1 MEFEAEKPTL
11 VFDAAPEPAA
21 PIVPAA
27 TASSLPVAKQ
37 EEMKKEI
44 VFSQEELAQI
54 EAFSKQIDLSNSSAI
69 LNYGVG
75 AQRKLS
81 SFAEKALEGVRTK
94 DMGEAGNMITKL
106 NAELRNLD
114 FDDNDKGLKAIFKK
128 GANRLATLK
137 AKYSKIETN
146 INEITTELEKHEI
159 MLLKDIAMLDQMYE
173 ANLAYFKELSMYIEA
188 GKKKLDETRNT
199 ELVSLQNKAKETGLA
214 EDVQAATDLAGMCDR
229 FEKKITDLQITRTI
243 ALQTAPQIRTV
254 QGSNTQMAEK
264 IQSTIVNVI
273 PLWKNQMVIAIGVE
287 HSKQAAKAQ
296 REVSDMTNELLRK
309 NADAL
314 KMATIETAKESE
326 RSIVDMETIK
336 HTNEQ
341 LITTMDEVLRIQAEG
356 KERRRAAEQ
365 ELSQIEHELKA
376 KLLEASRS

>member
-1 MEFEAEKPTL
+1 MEFKAETPTL
-11 VFDAAPEPAA
+11 VFDAAPEPPAA
-21 PIVPAA
+21 PAA
-27 TASSLPVAKQ
+27 TTSSLPVAKQ
-37 EEMKKEI
+37 EEVKKEI
-44 VFSQEELAQI
+44 VFSPEELAQI

-173 ANLAYFKELSMYIEA
+173 ANLAYFKELSMYIAA

-199 ELVSLQNKAKETGLA
+199 ELVSLQNKAKESGLA
-214 EDVQAATDLAGMCDR
+214 EDIQAATDLAGMCDR

-287 HSKQAAKAQ
+287 HSNQAAKAQ

-314 KMATIETAKESE
+314 KLATIETAKESE

-376 KLLEASRS
+376 KLLEASKR

>member
-1 MEFEAEKPTL
+1 MEFKAETPTL
-11 VFDAAPEPAA
+11 VFDAVPEP
-21 PIVPAA
+21 PAA

-37 EEMKKEI
+37 EEVKKEI
-44 VFSQEELAQI
+44 VFSPEELAQI

-173 ANLAYFKELSMYIEA
+173 ANLAYFKELSMYIAA

-199 ELVSLQNKAKETGLA
+199 ELVSLQNKAKESGLA
-214 EDVQAATDLAGMCDR
+214 EDIQAATDLAGMCDR

-287 HSKQAAKAQ
+287 HSNQAAKAQ

-314 KMATIETAKESE
+314 KLATIETAKESE

>member
-1 MEFEAEKPTL
+1 MEFKAETPTL
-11 VFDAAPEPAA
+11 VFDAVPEPPAA
-21 PIVPAA
+21 PAA

-37 EEMKKEI
+37 EEVKKEI
-44 VFSQEELAQI
+44 VFSPEELAQI

-173 ANLAYFKELSMYIEA
+173 ANLAYFKELSMYIAA

-199 ELVSLQNKAKETGLA
+199 ELVSLQNKAKESGLA
-214 EDVQAATDLAGMCDR
+214 EDIQAATDLAGMCDR

-287 HSKQAAKAQ
+287 HSNQAAKAQ

-314 KMATIETAKESE
+314 KLATIETAKESE

-365 ELSQIEHELKA
+365 ELSQIEHELKT
-376 KLLEASRS
+376 KLLEASKR

>member
-21 PIVPAA
+21 PTVPAT

-44 VFSQEELAQI
+44 AFSPEELAQI

-106 NAELRNLD
+106 NTELRNLD
-114 FDDNDKGLKAIFKK
+114 FDDNDKGLKGLFKK
-128 GANRLATLK
+128 GANKLATLK

-173 ANLAYFKELSMYIEA
+173 ANLAYFKELSMYIAA

-326 RSIVDMETIK
+326 RGIVDMETIK

-341 LITTMDEVLRIQAEG
+341 LISTMDEVLRIQAEG

>member
-1 MEFEAEKPTL
+1 MEFKAETPTL
-11 VFDAAPEPAA
+11 VFDAAAETAPA
-21 PIVPAA
+21 VPAA
-27 TASSLPVAKQ
+27 KETSLPAEKQ
-37 EEMKKEI
+37 EEVKKEM
-44 VFSQEELAQI
+44 VFSPEELAQI

-94 DMGEAGNMITKL
+94 DMGDAGNMITKL
-106 NAELRNLD
+106 NTELRNFN
-114 FDDNDKGLKAIFKK
+114 FDDNEKGLKALFKK
-128 GANRLATLK
+128 GANKVATLK

-146 INEITTELEKHEI
+146 INEITTELEKHEV

-173 ANLAYFKELSMYIEA
+173 ANLAYFKELSMYIAA
-188 GKKKLDETRNT
+188 GKKKLEETRST
-199 ELVSLQNKAKETGLA
+199 ELVSLQNKAKESGLA
-214 EDVQAATDLAGMCDR
+214 EDIQAANDLAGMCDR
-229 FEKKITDLQITRTI
+229 FEKRLTDLQITRTVS
-243 ALQTAPQIRTV
+243 LQTAPQIRLV
-254 QGSNTQMAEK
+254 QSANTQSVEK
-264 IQSTIVNVI
+264 IQTTIVNVI

-287 HSKQAAKAQ
+287 HSNQAAKAQ
-296 REVSDMTNELLRK
+296 REVSDMTNELLKK

-326 RSIVDMETIK
+326 RGIVDMETIK

-341 LITTMDEVLRIQAEG
+341 LISTMDEVLRIQAEG

-365 ELSQIEHELKA
+365 ELSQIEHELKT

>member
-81 SFAEKALEGVRTK
+81 SFAEKALEGIRTK
-94 DMGEAGNMITKL
+94 DMGDTGNMITKL
-106 NAELRNLD
+106 NTELRNLD
-114 FDDNDKGLKAIFKK
+114 FDDNDKGLKGLFKK
-128 GANRLATLK
+128 GANKLATLK

-173 ANLAYFKELSMYIEA
+173 ANLAYFKELSMYIAA

-199 ELVSLQNKAKETGLA
+199 ELVSLQNKAKESGLA
-214 EDVQAATDLAGMCDR
+214 EDIQAANDLAGMCDR
-229 FEKKITDLQITRTI
+229 FEKRLTDLQITRTVS
-243 ALQTAPQIRTV
+243 LQTAPQIRTV

-287 HSKQAAKAQ
+287 HSRQAAKAQ

-314 KMATIETAKESE
+314 KIATIETAKESE
-326 RSIVDMETIK
+326 RGIVDMETIK

-341 LITTMDEVLRIQAEG
+341 LISTMDEVLRIQAEG

>member
-1 MEFEAEKPTL
+1 MEFKAETPTL
-11 VFDAAPEPAA
+11 VFDAVPEPPAA
-21 PIVPAA
+21 PAA

-37 EEMKKEI
+37 EEVKKEI
-44 VFSQEELAQI
+44 VFSPEELAQI

-173 ANLAYFKELSMYIEA
+173 ANLAYFKELSMYIAA

-199 ELVSLQNKAKETGLA
+199 ELVSLQNKAKESGLA
-214 EDVQAATDLAGMCDR
+214 EDIQAATDLAGMCDR

-287 HSKQAAKAQ
+287 HSNQAAKAQ

-314 KMATIETAKESE
+314 KLATIETAKESE

-365 ELSQIEHELKA
+365 ELSQIEHELKS
-376 KLLEASRS
+376 KLLEASKR

>member
-1 MEFEAEKPTL
+1 MEFKAETPTL
-11 VFDAAPEPAA
+11 VFDAVPEPPAA
-21 PIVPAA
+21 PAA

-37 EEMKKEI
+37 EEVKKEI
-44 VFSQEELAQI
+44 VFSPEELAQI

-173 ANLAYFKELSMYIEA
+173 ANLAYFKELSMYIAA

-199 ELVSLQNKAKETGLA
+199 ELVSLQNKAKESGLA
-214 EDVQAATDLAGMCDR
+214 EDIQAATDLAGMCDR

-287 HSKQAAKAQ
+287 HSNQAAKAQ

-314 KMATIETAKESE
+314 KLATIETAKESE

-365 ELSQIEHELKA
+365 ELSLIEHELKA
-376 KLLEASRS
+376 KLLEASKR

>member
-106 NAELRNLD
+106 NTELRNLD
-114 FDDNDKGLKAIFKK
+114 FDDNDKGLKGLFKK
-128 GANRLATLK
+128 GANKLATLK

-296 REVSDMTNELLRK
+296 REVSDMTNELLKK

-326 RSIVDMETIK
+326 RSIVDIETIK

-341 LITTMDEVLRIQAEG
+341 LISTMDEVLRIQAEG

-365 ELSQIEHELKA
+365 ELSQIEHELKT

>member
-1 MEFEAEKPTL
+1 MEFKAETPTL
-11 VFDAAPEPAA
+11 VFDAVPEPPAA
-21 PIVPAA
+21 PAA
-27 TASSLPVAKQ
+27 TVSSLPVAKQ
-37 EEMKKEI
+37 EEVKKEI
-44 VFSQEELAQI
+44 VFSPEELAQI

-173 ANLAYFKELSMYIEA
+173 ANLAYFKELSMYIAA

-199 ELVSLQNKAKETGLA
+199 ELVSLQNKAKESGLA
-214 EDVQAATDLAGMCDR
+214 EDIQAATDLAGMCDR

-287 HSKQAAKAQ
+287 HSNQAAKAQ

-314 KMATIETAKESE
+314 KLATIETAKESE

>member
-1 MEFEAEKPTL
+1 MEFKAETPTL
-11 VFDAAPEPAA
+11 VFDAAPEPPAA
-21 PIVPAA
+21 PAA

-37 EEMKKEI
+37 EEVKKEI
-44 VFSQEELAQI
+44 VFSPEEIAQI

-173 ANLAYFKELSMYIEA
+173 ANLAYFKELSMYIAA

-199 ELVSLQNKAKETGLA
+199 ELVSLQNKAKESGLA
-214 EDVQAATDLAGMCDR
+214 EDIQAATDLAGMCDR

-287 HSKQAAKAQ
+287 HSNQAAKAQ

-314 KMATIETAKESE
+314 KLATIETAKESE

-376 KLLEASRS
+376 KLLEASKR

>member
-1 MEFEAEKPTL
+1 MEFKAETPTL
-11 VFDAAPEPAA
+11 VFDAVPEPPAA
-21 PIVPAA
+21 PAA

-37 EEMKKEI
+37 EEVKKEI
-44 VFSQEELAQI
+44 VFSPEELAQI

-173 ANLAYFKELSMYIEA
+173 ANLAYFKELSMYIAA

-199 ELVSLQNKAKETGLA
+199 ELVSLQNKAKESGLA
-214 EDVQAATDLAGMCDR
+214 EDIQAATDLAGMCDR

-287 HSKQAAKAQ
+287 HSNQAAKAQ

-314 KMATIETAKESE
+314 KLATIETAKESE

-376 KLLEASRS
+376 KLLEASKR

>member
-1 MEFEAEKPTL
+1 MEFKAETPTL
-11 VFDAAPEPAA
+11 VFDAVPEPPAA
-21 PIVPAA
+21 PAA

-37 EEMKKEI
+37 EEAKKEI
-44 VFSQEELAQI
+44 VFSPEELAQI

-173 ANLAYFKELSMYIEA
+173 ANLAYFKELSMYIAA

-199 ELVSLQNKAKETGLA
+199 ELVSLQNKAKESGLA
-214 EDVQAATDLAGMCDR
+214 EDIQAATDLAGMCDR

-287 HSKQAAKAQ
+287 HSNQAAKAQ

-314 KMATIETAKESE
+314 KLATIETAKESE

-376 KLLEASRS
+376 KLLEASKS

>member
-1 MEFEAEKPTL
+1 
-11 VFDAAPEPAA
+11 
-21 PIVPAA
+21 
-27 TASSLPVAKQ
+27 
-37 EEMKKEI
+37 
-44 VFSQEELAQI
+44 
-54 EAFSKQIDLSNSSAI
+54 
-69 LNYGVG
+69 
-75 AQRKLS
+75 
-81 SFAEKALEGVRTK
+81 
-94 DMGEAGNMITKL
+94 
-106 NAELRNLD
+106 
-114 FDDNDKGLKAIFKK
+114 
-128 GANRLATLK
+128 
-137 AKYSKIETN
+137 
-146 INEITTELEKHEI
+146 
-159 MLLKDIAMLDQMYE
+159 
-173 ANLAYFKELSMYIEA
+173 MYIAA

-199 ELVSLQNKAKETGLA
+199 ELVSLQNKAKESGLA
-214 EDVQAATDLAGMCDR
+214 EDIQAATDLAGMCDR

-287 HSKQAAKAQ
+287 HSNQAAKAQ

-314 KMATIETAKESE
+314 KLATIETAKESE

>member
-11 VFDAAPEPAA
+11 VFDAVPEPAA

-27 TASSLPVAKQ
+27 TASSHPVAKQ

-106 NAELRNLD
+106 NTELRNLD
-114 FDDNDKGLKAIFKK
+114 FDDNDKGLKGLFKK
-128 GANRLATLK
+128 GANKLATLK

-173 ANLAYFKELSMYIEA
+173 ANLAYFKELSMYIAA

-199 ELVSLQNKAKETGLA
+199 ELVSLQNKAKESGLA
-214 EDVQAATDLAGMCDR
+214 EDIQAATDLAGMCDR

-326 RSIVDMETIK
+326 RGIVDMETIK

-341 LITTMDEVLRIQAEG
+341 LISTMDEVLRIQAEG

>member
-1 MEFEAEKPTL
+1 MEFKAETPTL
-11 VFDAAPEPAA
+11 VFDAAPEP
-21 PIVPAA
+21 PAA
-27 TASSLPVAKQ
+27 TTSSLPVAKQ
-37 EEMKKEI
+37 EEVKKEI
-44 VFSQEELAQI
+44 VFSPEELAQI

-173 ANLAYFKELSMYIEA
+173 ANLAYFKELSMYIAA

-199 ELVSLQNKAKETGLA
+199 ELVSLQNKAKESGLA
-214 EDVQAATDLAGMCDR
+214 EDIQAATDLAGMCDR

-287 HSKQAAKAQ
+287 HSNQAAKAQ

-314 KMATIETAKESE
+314 KLATIETAKESE

-365 ELSQIEHELKA
+365 ELSQIEHELKT
-376 KLLEASRS
+376 KLLEASKR

>member
-11 VFDAAPEPAA
+11 VFDAAEAASAPAVQA
-21 PIVPAA
+21 AASTSVPA
-27 TASSLPVAKQ
+27 AKQ
-37 EEMKKEI
+37 EELKKEI
-44 VFSQEELAQI
+44 VFSPEELAQI

>member
-1 MEFEAEKPTL
+1 MEFKAETPTL
-11 VFDAAPEPAA
+11 VFDAAEAASAPA
-21 PIVPAA
+21 VQAA
-27 TASSLPVAKQ
+27 TTSSLPVAKQ
-37 EEMKKEI
+37 EEVKKEI
-44 VFSQEELAQI
+44 VFSPEELAQI

-106 NAELRNLD
+106 NTELRNLD
-114 FDDNDKGLKAIFKK
+114 FDDNDKGLKGLFKK

-173 ANLAYFKELSMYIEA
+173 ANLAYFKELSMYIAA

-199 ELVSLQNKAKETGLA
+199 ELVSLQNKAKESGLA
-214 EDVQAATDLAGMCDR
+214 EDIQAATDLAGMCDR

-287 HSKQAAKAQ
+287 HSNQAAKAQ

-314 KMATIETAKESE
+314 KLATIETAKESE

-376 KLLEASRS
+376 KLLEASKR

>member
-1 MEFEAEKPTL
+1 MEFKAETPTL
-11 VFDAAPEPAA
+11 VFDAVPEPPAA
-21 PIVPAA
+21 PAA

-37 EEMKKEI
+37 EEVKKEI
-44 VFSQEELAQI
+44 VFSPEELAQI

-173 ANLAYFKELSMYIEA
+173 ANLAYFKELSMYIAA

-199 ELVSLQNKAKETGLA
+199 ELVSLQNKAKESGLA
-214 EDVQAATDLAGMCDR
+214 EDIQAATDLAGMCDR

-287 HSKQAAKAQ
+287 HSNQAAKAQ

-314 KMATIETAKESE
+314 KLATIETAKESE

-356 KERRRAAEQ
+356 KERRHAAEQ

>member
-106 NAELRNLD
+106 NTELRNLD
-114 FDDNDKGLKAIFKK
+114 FDDNDKGLKGLFKK
-128 GANRLATLK
+128 GANKLATLK

-199 ELVSLQNKAKETGLA
+199 ELVSLQNKAKESGLA
-214 EDVQAATDLAGMCDR
+214 EDIQAATDLAGMCDR

-287 HSKQAAKAQ
+287 HSRQAAKAQ
-296 REVSDMTNELLRK
+296 REVSDMTNELLKK

-326 RSIVDMETIK
+326 RGIVDIETIR

-341 LITTMDEVLRIQAEG
+341 LISTMDEVLRIQAEG

-365 ELSQIEHELKA
+365 ELSQIEHELKT

>member
-106 NAELRNLD
+106 NTELRNLD
-114 FDDNDKGLKAIFKK
+114 FDDNDKGLKGLFKK
-128 GANRLATLK
+128 GANKLATLK

-199 ELVSLQNKAKETGLA
+199 ELVSLQNKAKESGLA
-214 EDVQAATDLAGMCDR
+214 EDIQAATDLAGMCDR

-326 RSIVDMETIK
+326 RGIVDMETIK

-341 LITTMDEVLRIQAEG
+341 LISTMDEVLRIQAEG

-365 ELSQIEHELKA
+365 ELSQIEHELKT

>member
-1 MEFEAEKPTL
+1 MEFKAETPTL
-11 VFDAAPEPAA
+11 VFDAAAETAPA
-21 PIVPAA
+21 VPAA
-27 TASSLPVAKQ
+27 KETSLPAEKQ
-37 EEMKKEI
+37 EEVKKEM
-44 VFSQEELAQI
+44 VFSPEELAQI

-94 DMGEAGNMITKL
+94 DMGDAGNMITKL
-106 NAELRNLD
+106 NTELRNFN
-114 FDDNDKGLKAIFKK
+114 FDDNEKGLKALFKK
-128 GANRLATLK
+128 GANKVATLK

-146 INEITTELEKHEI
+146 INEITTELEKHEV

-173 ANLAYFKELSMYIEA
+173 ANLAYFKELSMYIAA
-188 GKKKLDETRNT
+188 GKKKLEETRST
-199 ELVSLQNKAKETGLA
+199 ELVSLQNKAKESGLA
-214 EDVQAATDLAGMCDR
+214 EDIQAANDLAGMCDR
-229 FEKKITDLQITRTI
+229 FEKRLTDLQITRTVS
-243 ALQTAPQIRTV
+243 LQTAPQIRLV
-254 QGSNTQMAEK
+254 QSANTQSVEK
-264 IQSTIVNVI
+264 IQTTIVNVI

-287 HSKQAAKAQ
+287 HSNQAAKAQ
-296 REVSDMTNELLRK
+296 REVSDMTNELLKK

-326 RSIVDMETIK
+326 RSIVDIETIK

-341 LITTMDEVLRIQAEG
+341 LISTIDEVLRIQAEG

-365 ELSQIEHELKA
+365 ELSQIEHELKT

>member
-1 MEFEAEKPTL
+1 MEFKAETPTL
-11 VFDAAPEPAA
+11 VFDAAEAASAPA
-21 PIVPAA
+21 VQAA
-27 TASSLPVAKQ
+27 TTSSLPVAKQ
-37 EEMKKEI
+37 EEVKKEI
-44 VFSQEELAQI
+44 VFSPEEIAQI

-173 ANLAYFKELSMYIEA
+173 ANLAYFKELSMYIAA

-199 ELVSLQNKAKETGLA
+199 ELVSLQNKAKESGLA
-214 EDVQAATDLAGMCDR
+214 EDIQAATDLAGMCDR

-287 HSKQAAKAQ
+287 HSNQAAKAQ

-314 KMATIETAKESE
+314 KLATIETAKESE

-376 KLLEASRS
+376 KLLEASKR

>member
-1 MEFEAEKPTL
+1 MEFKAETPTL
-11 VFDAAPEPAA
+11 VFDAVPEPPAA
-21 PIVPAA
+21 PAA

-37 EEMKKEI
+37 EEVKKEI
-44 VFSQEELAQI
+44 VFSPEEIAQI

-173 ANLAYFKELSMYIEA
+173 ANLAYFKELSMYIAA

-199 ELVSLQNKAKETGLA
+199 ELVSLQNKAKESGLA
-214 EDVQAATDLAGMCDR
+214 EDIQAATDLAGMCDR

-287 HSKQAAKAQ
+287 HSNQAAKAQ

-314 KMATIETAKESE
+314 KLATIETAKESE